1 MTDMMVDTLDQLHV
15 AAVPQP
21 HRFPTI
27 IKPDKFSYSTMSSRF
42 AVLLATVNLVLAQG
56 NDPPVINTP
65 ASVAQCLPAL
75 LTFHG
80 GVPPYTL
87 SAIPAGQPGA
97 LPLVELGQQ
106 SGDSF
111 TWIANLASGTA
122 TTLQIRDSRGNIN
135 YSQAVTIQ
143 PNSDDACLK
152 SGSSPPQPR
161 HLLHPVLEPYRVLS
175 LRSPSGTAP
184 PGVTTGTATASPPSK
199 GGNNSTSAPGAH
211 PNTTAPAT
219 TPATTTPATTPNTTA
234 TTTNSTKGNSPFVPT
249 FNNTSSTT
257 PATNNNANTAAS
269 NAPTGAASS
278 VSEISQQA
286 FFAGL
291 AVAASVM
298 TLFA

>member
-1 MTDMMVDTLDQLHV
+1 
-15 AAVPQP
+15 
-21 HRFPTI
+21 
-27 IKPDKFSYSTMSSRF
+27 MSSRF

-152 SGSSPPQPR
+152 SGSSPTPTTPS
-161 HLLHPVLEPYRVLS
+161 PAPGPGT
-175 LRSPSGTAP
+175 PSGTAP

>member
-1 MTDMMVDTLDQLHV
+1 
-15 AAVPQP
+15 
-21 HRFPTI
+21 
-27 IKPDKFSYSTMSSRF
+27 MSSRF

-152 SGSSPPQPR
+152 SGSSPTPTTPSPAPGPGTLA
-161 HLLHPVLEPYRVLS
+161 LLHRESRLEQRLHLPHPRVETTLPV
-175 LRSPSGTAP
+175 
-184 PGVTTGTATASPPSK
+184 
-199 GGNNSTSAPGAH
+199 H
-211 PNTTAPAT
+211 PELIRTPLPAT

-249 FNNTSSTT
+249 FNNTSSAT

>member
-1 MTDMMVDTLDQLHV
+1 M
-15 AAVPQP
+15 
-21 HRFPTI
+21 I
-27 IKPDKFSYSTMSSRF
+27 FSYSTMSSRF

-143 PNSDDACLK
+143 GPIADDLTSSHSQPNSDDACLK
-152 SGSSPPQPR
+152 SGSSPTPTTP
-161 HLLHPVLEPYRVLS
+161 
-175 LRSPSGTAP
+175 SP
-184 PGVTTGTATASPPSK
+184 
-199 GGNNSTSAPGAH
+199 APGPGTH
-211 PNTTAPAT
+211 CSTGSHDWNSDCISPIQGWKQLYQCTRSSSEHHCPAT

-278 VSEISQQA
+278 VSETSQQA